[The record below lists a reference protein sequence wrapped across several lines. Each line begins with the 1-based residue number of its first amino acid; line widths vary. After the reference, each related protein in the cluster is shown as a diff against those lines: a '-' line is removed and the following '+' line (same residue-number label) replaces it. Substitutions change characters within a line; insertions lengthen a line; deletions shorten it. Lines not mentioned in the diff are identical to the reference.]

1 MEKTTFKG
9 RVYMTHPTKAIY
21 KWLLADYVKVTSV
34 AGGANDDDQQLYTEA
49 DLTRSYERIIAID
62 YHQEVEYSGVKFIAL
77 NAGHVLGAAMFLIEI
92 AGVRLLY
99 TGDYSREED
108 RHLMAAE
115 TPPRRPDV
123 LVCESTYG
131 VHSHQPRLE
140 RERRFTSLV
149 HSIVARGGRCLIP
162 VFALGR
168 AQELLLILDEYWQ
181 AHPELHAIPVYY
193 ASALAKKCMSVYQ
206 TYVNMMNERIRR
218 QIAISNPFIFKHV
231 SNLRSMEGF
240 PDAGPCVMMASPAML
255 QNGLSR
261 ELLERWC
268 SSPRNGLIIP
278 GYVVEGTLAK
288 MLLTEPKEITA
299 LSGATLPMR
308 MSVEYIS
315 FSAHVDFTQNSEF
328 IDLLRPP
335 HVILVHGEQNEM
347 QRLKT
352 ALQHRYGISPG
363 GTAGTATINANIM
376 SIGGGASP
384 DTVVAIHTPRNCEAV
399 ELVYRG
405 EKAIKLVGT
414 LALEAKALTAENA
427 SGGPIEGVLVGKDF
441 EYQVMAKED
450 LAEYAPALKEVTFM
464 EKQVVSCR
472 APFSLLEYLIT
483 QVYGCKAVKRN
494 FKEERDYPPSQ
505 DGKNTTSSSSPA
517 PIVDE
522 IHVENSS
529 APEPVTIRRQ
539 GKDTVVV
546 EWKGNPLTDLLAD
559 AIVMLILGAESSR
572 AAVKA
577 TKSSEHDHH
586 QHQNNLDA
594 KSPSSERRLTPE
606 LQRTILKNYME
617 SYFGPVLEGQLDGDP
632 TFTFHL
638 ESTTP
643 SGIEE
648 HEVHILHSDLSVVC
662 EDRNTFDR
670 VTKILSKI
678 IPALDPAYIL

>member
-34 AGGANDDDQQLYTEA
+34 AGNANDDDQQLYTEA

-62 YHQEVEYSGVKFIAL
+62 YHQEVEHSGVKFIAL

-181 AHPELHAIPVYY
+181 AHPELHTIPVYY

-240 PDAGPCVMMASPAML
+240 SDAGPCVMMASPAML

-288 MLLTEPKEITA
+288 TLLTEPKEIIA

-347 QRLKT
+347 QRLKA
-352 ALQHRYGISPG
+352 ALQHRYGISPV
-363 GTAGTATINANIM
+363 GTAGTIAANANIM

-384 DTVVAIHTPRNCEAV
+384 DTVVAIHTPRNCESV

-405 EKAIKLVGT
+405 EKAIKLVGS
-414 LALEAKALTAENA
+414 LALEAKALTADHA

-441 EYQVMAKED
+441 EYQLMAKGD

-464 EKQVVSCR
+464 EKQAVACR

-483 QVYGCKAVKRN
+483 QVYGCKAVRRTS
-494 FKEERDYPPSQ
+494 KEGKDRPSQ
-505 DGKNTTSSSSPA
+505 DEKDATSSSTFT
-517 PIVDE
+517 VDE

-529 APEPVTIRRQ
+529 APGPVTVRRQ
-539 GKDTVVV
+539 GKDMVVV
-546 EWKGNPLTDLLAD
+546 EWQGNPLTDLLAD
-559 AIVMLILGAESSR
+559 ALVMLIMGAESSR

-577 TKSSEHDHH
+577 TKSLEHDHH
-586 QHQNNLDA
+586 QHHLEER
-594 KSPSSERRLTPE
+594 SPSSWKEGRLTPE
-606 LQRTILKNYME
+606 MQRTILRNYLE
-617 SYFGPVLEGQLDGDP
+617 SYFGPVLEGQVDGDP
-632 TFTFHL
+632 TFTFQL
-638 ESTTP
+638 ESATA
-643 SGIEE
+643 SGVEE

-670 VTKILSKI
+670 VTKVLSKI
-678 IPALDPAYIL
+678 LPALDPAYIL